1 MSTRRAHDVRE
12 GDWIE
17 VNAIG
22 GGPNRR
28 GQILEVV
35 GAPGHERYRVRWDE
49 QHESLHFPSQGTRF
63 LRETPAG
70 VLVDPQEAA

>member
-1 MSTRRAHDVRE
+1 MPAETARN

-28 GQILEVV
+28 GQIVEVL
-35 GAPGHERYRVRWDE
+35 GSSGHEHYRVRWDE
-49 QHESLHFPSQGTRF
+49 QHESLHFPAEGTRV
-63 LRETPAG
+63 LRETPEG
-70 VLVDPQEAA
+70 RLVDADGRS

>member
-1 MSTRRAHDVRE
+1 MPEQTAHP

-35 GAPGHERYRVRWDE
+35 GVKGHEHYLVRWDE
-49 QHESLHFPSQGTRF
+49 REESLHFPAEGTRI
-63 LRETPAG
+63 LHETHEG
-70 VLVDPQEAA
+70 TLVAPEEQS